1 MKRKTR
7 IAYGYGKKTGQLFNL
22 GDTIEQALKANMTY
36 RDYEKELVKLNPQ
49 LEITFKIE
57 KEC

>member
-1 MKRKTR
+1 MKTR
-7 IAYGYGKKTGQLFNL
+7 IAYGVLKNTGKLVMTE
-22 GDTIEQALKANMTY
+22 DTVKEALKANMMF

-57 KEC
+57 SK